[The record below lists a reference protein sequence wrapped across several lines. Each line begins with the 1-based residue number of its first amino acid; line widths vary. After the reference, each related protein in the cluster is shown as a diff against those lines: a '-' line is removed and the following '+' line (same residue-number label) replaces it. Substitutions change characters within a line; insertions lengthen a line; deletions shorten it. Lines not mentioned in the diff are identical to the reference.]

1 MRRSCWWTRLKAAR
15 LRVKILFAD
24 GSFPDAARLLRA
36 QLPEQADDIEIGLPG
51 RDGGADRP
59 VILIPLMT
67 RITGEVMDGIPG
79 LKLVQQWGTGL
90 DGVDVAAASARGIA
104 VGNVPTGQTGGGE
117 SVAEWCVMAA
127 LALSRRLP
135 EMTALMRE
143 GGAWGAPIGRTLLGR
158 TAGIIGL
165 GGIGQALAARLAAFG
180 MTLLAATRTPDAALA
195 ARLGIAE
202 VMGMDQLHRLLGLS
216 DYVFLC
222 PPLTA
227 ETRHMMNAATIGAM
241 REGAFLI
248 NPGRGGL
255 VDQAALLA
263 AIDSGRLAGAGLD
276 VFTPEPLET
285 DSPLLAR
292 TNIVTT
298 PHIAG
303 ITDFTYGSIARH
315 VGKLVTRIESRAP
328 LAHCVNWDAV
338 KARIYER

>member
-1 MRRSCWWTRLKAAR
+1 

-36 QLPEQADDIEIGLPG
+36 QLPERAGYIEIGLPG
-51 RDGGADRP
+51 RDRAADGP

-67 RITGEVMDGIPG
+67 RITGEVMDGIAG
-79 LKLVQQWGTGL
+79 LTLIQQWGTGL

-104 VGNVPTGQTGGGE
+104 VGNVPTGQSGGGE

-135 EMTALMRE
+135 EMTAHMRD
-143 GGAWGAPIGRTLLGR
+143 GGAWGAPIGQTLLGR

-195 ARLGIAE
+195 ARLGIE
-202 VMGMDQLHRLLGLS
+202 VMGMDGLHLLLARS

-263 AIDSGRLAGAGLD
+263 AIDSGRLGGAGLD

-292 TNIVTT
+292 ANIVTT

-315 VGKLVTRIESRAP
+315 VGTLVERIESRAA

-338 KARIYER
+338 RDRIYA